1 MIKMVL
7 LPFCNSKLQVRIAVA
22 SGSDREFRIRPCGAA
37 TGITGQKLECVVAL
51 DYFIIFA
58 PVLIVQSEL
67 YGETFFRRV
76 GHCGEALV
84 FSGICYAYLDYIGIP
99 FLERC

>member
-37 TGITGQKLECVVAL
+37 TGITGQKL
-51 DYFIIFA
+51 
-58 PVLIVQSEL
+58 
-67 YGETFFRRV
+67 
-76 GHCGEALV
+76 
-84 FSGICYAYLDYIGIP
+84 
-99 FLERC
+99 